1 MNTKVR
7 AQLSVMMF
15 LQYFIWG
22 SWYVT
27 LGTYLT
33 NGLKFDG
40 GQTGNAYS
48 TINFAA
54 MIAPI
59 FVGMIADRFFS
70 SEKVLALLHLIGGA
84 MLILA
89 AQQQSYPLFFSALL
103 AHALCYMPTMA
114 LTNSIAFSQMT
125 DAGTQFPGVRV
136 LGTIGWI
143 AAGLAISYVKL
154 DSSTQLLSFV
164 FQKTVPVVGSIS
176 EVTDAMT
183 GRRFTV
189 LDFTK
194 IPLYFGAVA
203 SFLLAAYALTLP
215 HTPPKEKGKKVTFGD
230 VIGLPALRLFNDL
243 SFSMFALGSFLVCI
257 PLAFYYNFTGLFLAD
272 LGVDKAAAKMT
283 YGQMSE
289 IFFMLVMPLFFKR
302 LGVKKMLLIGM
313 AAWVTR
319 YVLFAYGNGG
329 ELAWMLIL
337 GIVLHGVC
345 YDFFFVTGQIYVDR
359 KAPNEI
365 RSAAQGLIAF
375 LTYGGGM
382 FVGSIISG
390 QVLKAYTLTAPAVGH
405 QWYNIW
411 IIPAIGAAG
420 VFLLFLVA
428 FREKEEA

>member
-27 LGTYLT
+27 MATYLT

-40 GQTGNAYS
+40 AQTGNAYS

-59 FVGMIADRFFS
+59 FVGMIADRFFA
-70 SEKVLALLHLIGGA
+70 SEKVLALMHLMGGA
-84 MLILA
+84 FLFLA
-89 AQQQSYPLFFSALL
+89 AQQQSYGFFFGALL

-114 LTNSIAFSQMT
+114 LTNSIAFSQMS
-125 DAGTQFPGVRV
+125 DAGSQFPGVRV

-143 AAGLAISYVKL
+143 ASGLL
-154 DSSTQLLSFV
+154 
-164 FQKTVPVVGSIS
+164 VGY
-176 EVTDAMT
+176 M
-183 GRRFTV
+183 GREATA
-189 LDFTK
+189 
-194 IPLYFGAVA
+194 IPLQIGGIA
-203 SFLLAAYALTLP
+203 SLVLAAYALTLP
-215 HTPPKEKGKKVTFGD
+215 HTPPKAKGQAVTFGD
-230 VIGLPALRLFNDL
+230 VIGLPALRLFKDL

-257 PLAFYYNFTGLFLAD
+257 PLAFYYNFTNLFLNEM
-272 LGVDKAAAKMT
+272 GVDKAAAKMT

-302 LGVKKMLLIGM
+302 LGVKKMLLVGM
-313 AAWVTR
+313 AAWVAR

-329 ELAWMLIL
+329 QLAWMLIL
-337 GIVLHGVC
+337 GIVLHGIC

-359 KAPNEI
+359 QATPEI

-428 FREKEEA
+428 FREKKEA

>member
-27 LGTYLT
+27 LSTYLT
-33 NGLKFDG
+33 TGLKFDG
-40 GQTGNAYS
+40 GQTGDAYS

-70 SEKVLALLHLIGGA
+70 SEKVLALLHFMGGA
-84 MLILA
+84 MLFLA
-89 AQQQSYPLFFSALL
+89 AQQQSYPMFFGALL

-143 AAGLAISYVKL
+143 ASGLLVAYL
-154 DSSTQLLSFV
+154 
-164 FQKTVPVVGSIS
+164 
-176 EVTDAMT
+176 
-183 GRRFTV
+183 GREATA
-189 LDFTK
+189 
-194 IPLYFGAVA
+194 IPLQIGGAA
-203 SFLLAAYALTLP
+203 SLIMGVYSLTLP

-230 VIGLPALRLFNDL
+230 VIGLPALRLFTDF

-257 PLAFYYNFTGLFLAD
+257 PLAFYYNFTGLYLFELS
-272 LGVDKAAAKMT
+272 VPFPAAKMT

-289 IFFMLVMPLFFKR
+289 IFFMLVMPFFFKR
-302 LGVKKMLLIGM
+302 LGVKKMLLVGM
-313 AAWVTR
+313 AAWTVR

-329 ELAWMLIL
+329 ELTWMLIL
-337 GIVLHGVC
+337 GIVLHGIC

-375 LTYGGGM
+375 LTYGAGM
-382 FVGSIISG
+382 FVGSLVSG
-390 QVLKAYTLTAPAVGH
+390 RVLKAYTLGAPATGH

-428 FREKEEA
+428 FREKKEV